1 MKHYVLVS
9 TQISKWL
16 ANTKMSQTNMQ
27 KVLTKALIHE
37 FKPFVISNT
46 YLISTSQIRHHQKL
60 LNQVTLRVTIS
71 SNSKNVTISSANKQK
86 VLTEPLTHE
95 FKPFVFSNTYL
106 ISTSQANPA
115 KFDKMMATK

>member
-1 MKHYVLVS
+1 MLVS

-27 KVLTKALIHE
+27 KVLSEALI
-37 FKPFVISNT
+37 
-46 YLISTSQIRHHQKL
+46 
-60 LNQVTLRVTIS
+60 
-71 SNSKNVTISSANKQK
+71 
-86 VLTEPLTHE
+86 HE

-115 KFDKMMATK
+115 KFDKIMATN

>member
-1 MKHYVLVS
+1 MLVS

-27 KVLTKALIHE
+27 KVLSEALI
-37 FKPFVISNT
+37 
-46 YLISTSQIRHHQKL
+46 
-60 LNQVTLRVTIS
+60 
-71 SNSKNVTISSANKQK
+71 
-86 VLTEPLTHE
+86 HE

-115 KFDKMMATK
+115 KFDKIMATK